1 MALLKVAGSNQAQTA
16 DATTKEARMT
26 PSAPGDLGGLSAL
39 AALASALVT
48 SPMHT
53 EPEPVVKVEADSS
66 GYATN
71 RDRSLLN
78 DALNLVS

>member
-1 MALLKVAGSNQAQTA
+1 M
-16 DATTKEARMT
+16 KEACTT
-26 PSAPGDLGGLSAL
+26 PSGLGDLGGLSAL

-71 RDRSLLN
+71 RDRCLLN
-78 DALNLVS
+78 GALNLVS